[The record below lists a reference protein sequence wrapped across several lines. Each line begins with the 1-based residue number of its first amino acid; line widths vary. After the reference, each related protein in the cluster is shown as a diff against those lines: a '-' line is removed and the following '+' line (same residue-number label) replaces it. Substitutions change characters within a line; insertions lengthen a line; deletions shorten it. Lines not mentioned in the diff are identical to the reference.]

1 MASTYLTR
9 TSTAGNRQ
17 KFTTSFWFKLAKADS
32 TRMSF
37 FSATETTDGNEL
49 SYMRVDDKIWIRE
62 SHSNNSDLILETNRI
77 FRDINA
83 WYHIVFTV
91 DTTQAT
97 NTNRLKMYVNGVQE
111 TSFAYETY
119 PSQNYNTRWN
129 ESGQVMQIGRNTS
142 GYPYYFDGSIS
153 HFHHCDGY
161 AYDASA
167 FGFTDS
173 TTGEWKINTSPN
185 VSYGNNGFFILKD
198 GNSVTDS
205 SPNTNNFTV
214 AGGTLTKT
222 EDNPS
227 NNFATINPLQSFSSG
242 SLDIDFANTRVRGN
256 GSTWMRAN
264 AGLAAKSGKWYY
276 EAYIQHTTSG
286 RPIRL
291 GWDSADNP
299 NNGSDTY
306 YSGFNISTDGYI
318 RGGVNGYNNY
328 DPNATALGVTFT
340 TGDYIGLAIDIDG
353 DTVTAYK
360 NGTVISNVNAL
371 SLSGFTYCSVKKS
384 RGHWITPSV
393 VFYSQS
399 NNDNR
404 TEFNF
409 GNGAFANTQ
418 LTGTTYTDS
427 AGFGVFKYQ
436 PPTGYLAWCT
446 KNLNQ

>member
-1 MASTYLTR
+1 MATTR
-9 TSTAGNRQ
+9 LLKTLGTPTNGK
-17 KFTTSFWFKLAKADS
+17 KFTWSAWVKRAKLGGDQV
-32 TRMSF
+32 F
-37 FSATETTDGNEL
+37 FNANNAGSVNVTFRFN
-49 SYMRVDDKIWIRE
+49 
-62 SHSNNSDLILETNRI
+62 SNNKLYFFYLNSGSMIWQYETSAVY
-77 FRDINA
+77 RDSNA
-83 WYHIVFTV
+83 WMHIVFAYDSTLG
-91 DTTQAT
+91 T
-97 NTNRLKMYVNGVQE
+97 NSDRIKIYVNGTRV
-111 TSFAYETY
+111 TNFDAATHA
-119 PSQNYNTRWN
+119 SQDVTNSMNSAVAHY
-129 ESGQVMQIGRNTS
+129 IGDN
-142 GYPYYFDGSIS
+142 GGGNQFDGCMS
-153 HFHHCDGY
+153 HIHFTDGY
-161 AYDASA
+161 TYQASSFGSTDA
-167 FGFTDS
+167 
-173 TTGEWKINTSPN
+173 TTGEWQLNASPS
-185 VSYGNNGFFILKD
+185 VTYGNNGFFILKD
-198 GNSVTDS
+198 SNSLTDQ
-205 SPNTNNFTV
+205 SPNTNNWAVDT
-214 AGGTLTKT
+214 GTLTSTK
-222 EDNPS
+222 DNPS
-227 NNFATINPLQSFSSG
+227 NNFATVNPLQSFSSG

-256 GSTWMRAN
+256 GSAWMRAN

-276 EAYIQHTTSG
+276 EAYIQATTSG

-299 NNGSDTY
+299 RNGADTY

-318 RGGVNGYNNY
+318 RGGVNGYSGY

-371 SLSGFTYCSVKKS
+371 SLSGFTNCSIKKS

-393 VFYSQS
+393 VFYSVS

-436 PPTGYLAWCT
+436 PPTNYLAWCT